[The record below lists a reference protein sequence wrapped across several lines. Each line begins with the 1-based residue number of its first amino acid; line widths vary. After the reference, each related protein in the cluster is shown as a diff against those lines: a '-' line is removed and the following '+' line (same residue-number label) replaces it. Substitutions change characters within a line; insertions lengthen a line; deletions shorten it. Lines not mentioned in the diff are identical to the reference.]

1 MATAT
6 VILSEQ
12 DLSDFL
18 EGNQVYMTAYANEL
32 NRRLVD
38 YFGAAYVEIDRNAL
52 SDSIDVDG
60 ESDNGEV
67 AHIMNQ
73 MVNDWSWL
81 PK

>member
-18 EGNQVYMTAYANEL
+18 EGNQAYMTAYANEL
-32 NRRLVD
+32 SRRLTD
-38 YFGAAYVEIDRNAL
+38 YFGAANVEINSNAL

-60 ESDNGEV
+60 EPDDGEV

-73 MVNDWSWL
+73 IVNDWSWL